1 MLLDKDIR
9 EPLFEFLE
17 EKLGK
22 VRFLEEKMMG
32 RSRADVIM
40 ITEDEI
46 CGIEIKSDAD
56 SYARLKRQ
64 VPDYCIYFDKNY
76 VVVGS
81 THGAHV
87 SEHVPEDWGIIT
99 VEETADGNGAAD
111 FYILR
116 EALPNPACDP
126 ARKITILWRPELV
139 HIQELNS
146 LPAYK
151 TKSKAF
157 VQQVIMDRVP
167 YEIWQK
173 QMCEELLQRD
183 YTTIHEEINAFR
195 TENGMKKR
203 IRKKRRKRR
212 SLI

>member
-40 ITEDEI
+40 ITEDQI
-46 CGIEIKSDAD
+46 VGIEIKSDAD
-56 SYARLKRQ
+56 TYARLKRQ
-64 VPDYCIYFDKNY
+64 VPDYCIYFDCNY

-81 THGAHV
+81 THGEHV
-87 SEHVPEDWGIIT
+87 AEHVPDTWGIIT
-99 VEETADGNGAAD
+99 VEETDDGKVD

-116 EALPNPACDP
+116 EALPNPDCDP

-139 HIQELNS
+139 RIQELND

-157 VQQVIMDRVP
+157 VQQVILERVP
-167 YEIWQK
+167 QEVWQK

-183 YTTIHEEINAFR
+183 YTKIHDEINEFR